1 MKIIN
6 VSKDIQSQKD
16 NAQRAF
22 IQTNLPTSEKQ
33 ETQET
38 QETAPKTGKTK
49 GVQSEKI

>member
-6 VSKDIQSQKD
+6 VTKDIQSQKD

-22 IQTNLPTSEKQ
+22 IQTNLPVSEKQ

-38 QETAPKTGKTK
+38 AKKTGKTQR
-49 GVQSEKI
+49 VQSEKI

>member
-6 VSKDIQSQKD
+6 VTKDIQSQKD

-33 ETQET
+33 KT
-38 QETAPKTGKTK
+38 QETAKETGKTK
-49 GVQSEKI
+49 GVQPEEI